1 MCIRYIDHINNE
13 EMIQRF
19 MAELISMTRKKA
31 QMAIQ
36 RNALESIVHV
46 LSIAYKIAI
55 MLKYYS
61 EYDIDRHQN
70 NSTEKSKSNGGG
82 GGDQNGENKEQS
94 EEDYDFSQALK
105 NFDLTDY
112 TKVLRDLIIW
122 IYLSKIIEWFCAGDK
137 LSFLFFF
144 FLFAELIKLFQTRI
158 NNLIVPALLEHEELA
173 SSGMNVQKSIHR
185 SGSISSERESPSPTE
200 KEIHTLIKELSNIE
214 TMFRMHKLDEDF
226 VFQFFKQIYY
236 FIGTVCLNN
245 LLMRKDLCNNNK
257 AIQIIYN
264 LSYFEQFL
272 REHAIPNWEEVKS
285 MLDAITQANKL
296 LITNKT
302 DRQVPAIIQT
312 TQALR

>member
-19 MAELISMTRKKA
+19 MTELISMTRKKA

-61 EYDIDRHQN
+61 EYDIDRHQG
-70 NSTEKSKSNGGG
+70 EKGSGKANGDSGFSADG
-82 GGDQNGENKEQS
+82 HPNGDGRGDQ

-122 IYLSKIIEWFCAGDK
+122 IYLSKFVG
-137 LSFLFFF
+137 FLKRIYFLNF
-144 FLFAELIKLFQTRI
+144 FLLTELIKLFQTRI

-226 VFQFFKQIYY
+226 VYQFFKQIYY

-302 DRQVPAIIQT
+302 DKQVPAIIQT

>member
-1 MCIRYIDHINNE
+1 
-13 EMIQRF
+13 

-70 NSTEKSKSNGGG
+70 SSAEKSKSN

-122 IYLSKIIEWFCAGDK
+122 IYLSKIIEWFFVLNFSK
-137 LSFLFFF
+137 LLFSF
-144 FLFAELIKLFQTRI
+144 FAELIKLFQTRI